1 MIEYC
6 LFVSAGYFFYY
17 IFSEDE
23 NNGEQTQEGRRYGIE
38 ILKEK

>member
-6 LFVSAGYFFYY
+6 LFVSAG
-17 IFSEDE
+17 FSEDE

-38 ILKEK
+38 TLKEK